1 MWLDFKWRLYC
12 IALTSGSDAIHGEVV
27 RWCCW
32 ALCARAAQTD
42 VRRGAMPSLSA
53 RVAAAAAETS
63 ARAAPANG
71 AKLLTARETANRFK
85 RKCIR

>member
-1 MWLDFKWRLYC
+1 M
-12 IALTSGSDAIHGEVV
+12 
-27 RWCCW
+27 
-32 ALCARAAQTD
+32 D

-71 AKLLTARETANRFK
+71 AKLLTARQTANREPLRFK
-85 RKCIR
+85 NIMHVVRVAY

>member
-1 MWLDFKWRLYC
+1 MWLDFKWRLCC
-12 IALTSGSDAIHGEVV
+12 ISLTSGSDATPGEVV

-32 ALCARAAQTD
+32 ALCARAAQMD

-53 RVAAAAAETS
+53 RVAATAAETS

-71 AKLLTARETANRFK
+71 AKILTAHQTANR
-85 RKCIR
+85 